1 MPFTRTVAALQ
12 CAAVVRAC
20 KKPAM
25 APRLASEGVLE
36 LLLCEQKTGL
46 TCAAL
51 CHLVRTESCVCLLP
65 AELAGVGLAL
75 GSGWL

>member
-1 MPFTRTVAALQ
+1 MPFTCTVAALQ

-25 APRLASEGVLE
+25 APRLVSKGVLE

-51 CHLVRTESCVCLLP
+51 LSPGEDRELSVSSLLSVP
-65 AELAGVGLAL
+65 GVGLAL